1 MLTLKKYPM
10 LSTSN
15 KNINFQNILKPDN
28 LWRNLSYFVV
38 IAPFLNKD
46 QDLNSFWFTCG
57 LAKRLYNIK
66 FNINM
71 FGKWHVDTFLKYQTS
86 LIKSI

>member
-1 MLTLKKYPM
+1 MSPMLTLKKYPM

-28 LWRNLSYFVV
+28 LGRYLSYFVV

-46 QDLNSFWFTCG
+46 QDLNSF
-57 LAKRLYNIK
+57 
-66 FNINM
+66 
-71 FGKWHVDTFLKYQTS
+71 
-86 LIKSI
+86 